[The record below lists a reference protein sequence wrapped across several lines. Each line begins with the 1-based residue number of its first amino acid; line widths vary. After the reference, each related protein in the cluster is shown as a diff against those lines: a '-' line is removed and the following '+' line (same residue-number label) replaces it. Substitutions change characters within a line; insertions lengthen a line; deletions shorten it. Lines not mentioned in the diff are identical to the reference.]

1 MKRFRVLVFIVGL
14 LIVYAS
20 ILWIP
25 AASISAVYQSQRAN
39 CNYNLINGILRNCI
53 VKDKITFYF
62 SCDNILFI
70 CTLICGLIATL
81 FVSLKRGRWIGIC
94 FYIATII
101 LLSFNVNVAVVAQS
115 LQNESYEIHE
125 KISPFLLIDFF
136 LFAIIYFIQ
145 TIMIK
150 REVVITS

>member
-62 SCDNILFI
+62 SCD
-70 CTLICGLIATL
+70 T
-81 FVSLKRGRWIGIC
+81 K
-94 FYIATII
+94 
-101 LLSFNVNVAVVAQS
+101 
-115 LQNESYEIHE
+115 EIYS
-125 KISPFLLIDFF
+125 KS
-136 LFAIIYFIQ
+136 
-145 TIMIK
+145 T
-150 REVVITS
+150 